1 MVTATSVGFVV
12 PLFSP
17 EPALAGALAASIS
30 AGRDHTCAI
39 TAHHG
44 AVCWGYNYYG
54 DLGDGVRSDEVTPI
68 GVSGLHS
75 GVAAIGSGADN
86 TCALTTKGGVKCW
99 GDNGYGQDG
108 AVTTSTPLS
117 PINVTGLR
125 TGVKGISVGF
135 DHVCAVTD
143 AGAAKCWGD
152 NWAGAL
158 GDGTTNNSPTP
169 VDVTGLASGV
179 VAVSA
184 GSNYSCALITGGGV
198 KCWGDNGNGQL
209 GDGTTS
215 NSGVP
220 VDVVGLGSGVAAVVA
235 SPMGFHTCA
244 LMITGGVKCWGS
256 NNFGELGDATT
267 NESHTPVDVSS
278 LSSGVASLTLGQY
291 HTCALTTRG
300 GLRCWGLNQGG
311 QLGDGSRKSS
321 SKPVGVHGLA
331 SGVLSASAGNNYTC
345 AVKSTGAA
353 RCWGR
358 NHRGQLGDGT
368 THDRSR
374 ATQVAGLP
382 GVPKLFW
389 FSPSSGPAGTK
400 VAIIGVDLQHATSV
414 SFHYSSAH
422 FTIVSNTKIV
432 ATVPAGA
439 HSGLVRIT
447 TPGGKAVSLV
457 QYMVT

>member
-1 MVTATSVGFVV
+1 
-12 PLFSP
+12 
-17 EPALAGALAASIS
+17 
-30 AGRDHTCAI
+30 
-39 TAHHG
+39 
-44 AVCWGYNYYG
+44 
-54 DLGDGVRSDEVTPI
+54 
-68 GVSGLHS
+68 
-75 GVAAIGSGADN
+75 
-86 TCALTTKGGVKCW
+86 
-99 GDNGYGQDG
+99 
-108 AVTTSTPLS
+108 
-117 PINVTGLR
+117 
-125 TGVKGISVGF
+125 
-135 DHVCAVTD
+135 
-143 AGAAKCWGD
+143 
-152 NWAGAL
+152 
-158 GDGTTNNSPTP
+158 
-169 VDVTGLASGV
+169 
-179 VAVSA
+179 
-184 GSNYSCALITGGGV
+184 
-198 KCWGDNGNGQL
+198 
-209 GDGTTS
+209 
-215 NSGVP
+215 
-220 VDVVGLGSGVAAVVA
+220 
-235 SPMGFHTCA
+235 
-244 LMITGGVKCWGS
+244 
-256 NNFGELGDATT
+256 
-267 NESHTPVDVSS
+267 
-278 LSSGVASLTLGQY
+278 
-291 HTCALTTRG
+291 
-300 GLRCWGLNQGG
+300 
-311 QLGDGSRKSS
+311 
-321 SKPVGVHGLA
+321 VGVHGLA